1 MSVLIINTVNNQC
14 KHCYQT
20 IINQDRRC
28 YQTISNQDRRCYQT
42 VNNEATVPRVEVI
55 TSTALRLS
63 QWLGLPIWN
72 ICVANDQGYV
82 QPVENAFKGN
92 QNP

>member
-1 MSVLIINTVNNQC
+1 MKFLYQVLYVSILPLHTNLLLCNLS
-14 KHCYQT
+14 CY
-20 IINQDRRC
+20 D
-28 YQTISNQDRRCYQT
+28 
-42 VNNEATVPRVEVI
+42 VNNEATEPRVEVI

-82 QPVENAFKGN
+82 QPVENAFRSLVIHDLSLGL
-92 QNP
+92 